1 VREGVIAPLLVEVVV
16 TMLTVN
22 EAEAVS
28 PVDPV
33 TVTVKEPAPTLATT
47 NEAAKAPP
55 EIVHVEVPTTL
66 PDKVQPVSLDE
77 NPVPETKTIDPA

>member
-1 VREGVIAPLLVEVVV
+1 LSVIDRVSEAA
-16 TMLTVN
+16 LTESVA
-22 EAEAVS
+22 EAES

-47 NEAAKAPP
+47 NETAKAPP
-55 EIVHVEVPTTL
+55 EIVHVEVPTTP

-77 NPVPETKTIDPA
+77 KPIPETKTIDPA